1 MTIQLIFAPFLHP
14 DHAELLLQ
22 ILKLGEQAVPLPPRQ
37 DACYIAPADC
47 SPEWLVW
54 SNVQAFSSFLAGSIC
69 VLGFSRPVCSHASYS
84 PLAMYSHCCSL
95 CSDLAAAVGADASA
109 DAVLAAL
116 GVSAGADGGGKKKKK
131 RGGKKNKG
139 DESAAPAAD
148 AAAAKPK
155 KLTGAVA
162 KAKAAQEA
170 RKAAEEAARQEAEAA
185 AAEARAAAA
194 EARAEEAAAAAA
206 REVARQ
212 QREAAKKTGTY
223 MTKGQKAK
231 LAAQRARLESMR
243 AAGVEV
249 KGVKAEE
256 GEGEGGAATATASGT
271 VSQAAM
277 NSRKKKKGKKGKSAA
292 PAVPQAA
299 SPPAEPAAAAAAAA
313 PEVLAAA
320 SAVTAAGTIDASEA
334 TWEDLLG
341 TDADDQATGVA
352 KAISGATL
360 AAGFEG
366 DWDAEEEG
374 AADDIGVQDTTASGA
389 GNSEEAQLAAVAA
402 RQGAAAAD
410 ALAGYDLE
418 ERIEMSRERRE
429 ERKAQAKAVRSK
441 DNLRSP
447 ICCVMGHV
455 DTGKTKLL
463 DKIRRTNVQGG
474 EAGGITQQIGA
485 TYFPIDRLRRSTDKL
500 NKDASLEYKIPGLLV
515 IDTPGHESFTNLRSR
530 GSSLCDIA
538 VLVIDIMHGLEPQT
552 IESMN
557 LLRKG
562 KTPFIVAL
570 NKVDRLY
577 GWKAI
582 ENNPIQDSLAAMPSS
597 TQDEFETRTK
607 KVITQL
613 AEQGLNAKLYY
624 ENDNPKSVLSVVPT
638 SAHTGEGVPDLL
650 TVLVRLTQQLMSAK
664 LSYVD
669 FPVATVL
676 EVKGVDGLGTTV
688 DIVLV
693 NGKLKVGDQ
702 IVVCGMHE
710 PIVTHV
716 RALLTPPPAKEI
728 RIKADYVHHKE
739 VTGAMGIKI
748 AAPGL
753 GDAVAG
759 TQLLVVHKDDEVEQ
773 LKEDVMADLEAVT
786 SGFRKQP
793 TGVFVQAST
802 LGSLEALLEY
812 LKTQDPPIPIAGVN
826 LGPIH
831 KRHVLETS
839 AMLDREDPRF
849 AVMLAFDVRVTPE
862 AQAYA
867 DSNGVRIFTADIIY
881 HLTDQFEK
889 YMAEEKAKRQAA
901 AAQVAVFPARLS
913 IVPTAVFNKKNPIV
927 LGCTV
932 TQGRLRIG
940 TPLCVVTGANER
952 GEPMV
957 VELGKVTS
965 IQHNHEEKEFA
976 KAGDPDVAVKIE
988 GSDEQRHIA
997 YGRHFDHTHELYSRI
1012 SRDSIDALKSE
1023 FRSDVSKDE
1032 WKVVIEL
1039 KKILGVA

>member
-1 MTIQLIFAPFLHP
+1 
-14 DHAELLLQ
+14 
-22 ILKLGEQAVPLPPRQ
+22 V
-37 DACYIAPADC
+37 
-47 SPEWLVW
+47 LVFFT
-54 SNVQAFSSFLAGSIC
+54 SV
-69 VLGFSRPVCSHASYS
+69 
-84 PLAMYSHCCSL
+84 L
-95 CSDLAAAVGADASA
+95 CSKLAAAVGADASA

-116 GVSAGADGGGKKKKK
+116 GVSAGTDGAGKKKKK

-139 DESAAPAAD
+139 EGAGDDAAAPAP
-148 AAAAKPK
+148 AAAPK

-170 RKAAEEAARQEAEAA
+170 RKAAEEAARAEAA
-185 AAEARAAAA
+185 AAAADARAAAA
-194 EARAEEAAAAAA
+194 EARAEEAAQEAA
-206 REVARQ
+206 REAARL
-212 QREAAKKTGTY
+212 QRESAKKSGTY

-231 LAAQRARLESMR
+231 LAAQRARLEAMR
-243 AAGVEV
+243 AAGLDV

-256 GEGEGGAATATASGT
+256 EEGEGAASAPTAGGS

-277 NSRKKKKGKKGKSAA
+277 NSRKKKGKKGKAGSAGAAA
-292 PAVPQAA
+292 PK
-299 SPPAEPAAAAAAAA
+299 AAAA
-313 PEVLAAA
+313 PPSEAAAA
-320 SAVTAAGTIDASEA
+320 SPAVPAAVSAVEAAGTIEVSEA

-360 AAGFEG
+360 ASGFDG
-366 DWDAEEEG
+366 DWDAEDEG
-374 AADDIGVQDTTASGA
+374 AADDIGVQDTAASGV
-389 GNSEEAQLAAVAA
+389 GNSEEVQLAAVAA

-410 ALAGYDLE
+410 ILAGYDLE
-418 ERIEMSRERRE
+418 DRIDMSRERRE
-429 ERKAQAKAVRSK
+429 ARRAEAKAARSK

-485 TYFPIDRLRRSTDKL
+485 TYFPMDRLRRSTDKL

-577 GWKAI
+577 GWKPV
-582 ENNPIQDSLAAMPSS
+582 ENNPIQESLAQQPAS
-597 TQDEFETRTK
+597 TQDEFETRAK
-607 KVITQL
+607 KIITQL

-638 SAHTGEGVPDLL
+638 SAHSGEGVPDLL

-664 LSYVD
+664 LSFMD

-676 EVKGVDGLGTTV
+676 EVKGVDGLGTTI

-693 NGKLKVGDQ
+693 NGKLSVGDQ

-728 RIKADYVHHKE
+728 RIKAEYVHHKE

-759 TQLLVVHKDDEVEQ
+759 TQLLIMHKDDEVEQ

-786 SGFRKQP
+786 QGFKKQS

-812 LKTQDPPIPIAGVN
+812 LKSQDPPIPIAGVN

-889 YMAEEKAKRQAA
+889 YMAEEKSKRQAA
-901 AAQVAVFPARLS
+901 AAQVAVFPARLA

-940 TPLCVVTGANER
+940 TPLCVVTGANDR

-957 VELGKVTS
+957 VQLGKVTS

-997 YGRHFDHTHELYSRI
+997 YGRHFDHTHELYSCI
-1012 SRDSIDALKSE
+1012 SRESIDALKSE
-1023 FRSDVSKDE
+1023 FRSDVTKDE